1 MGAARSAWYVMR
13 MLRPLAVVIATLV
26 LSGCAGV
33 PAPEAERACRLG
45 EAMVETQLFFGMSK
59 PAGGVVS
66 ERDWQAFVAAEVVPR
81 FPEGF
86 SVLDGAGFWRDAASA
101 KTISEQSKV
110 VVRVHADGAGA
121 DAAIGAIIAAYKAQF
136 QQDAVLRVDRPVCA
150 QF

>member
-1 MGAARSAWYVMR
+1 
-13 MLRPLAVVIATLV
+13 MLRPLAVLIVSLI

-33 PAPEAERACRLG
+33 PAPQAAHACRLG

-59 PAGGVVS
+59 PKGGTVS
-66 ERDWQAFVAAEVVPR
+66 EREWQAFVAAEVAPR

-86 SVLDGAGFWRDAASA
+86 SVLTGAGFWRDAATA
-101 KTISEQSKV
+101 KTISEKSKV
-110 VVRVHADGAGA
+110 VVRMHADGAGA
-121 DAAIGAIIAAYKAQF
+121 DAAIGAIVAAYKTRF